1 MADSKESFTFSL
13 TDEEKRYLH
22 ELVRLSIVKEL
33 KRRSGGVDDS
43 QLPPP
48 PTDLLTREMGAFVTL
63 KISGNLRG
71 CIGNVIG
78 NRPLHETVAE
88 MAKSAAFQDPRF
100 PPLQPGEFESLEV
113 EISVLSP
120 LTPCPDPQ
128 RIEPGRHG
136 LMVRQGGRSGLLLPQ
151 VATEHGWD
159 RETFL
164 RHTCGKAGL
173 PAGCWQDSQTQIFWF
188 EAVIF

>member
-1 MADSKESFTFSL
+1 MTDANESFSFSL
-13 TDEEKRYLH
+13 TDEEKQYLH
-22 ELVRLSIVKEL
+22 ELVRLSIAQEL
-33 KRRSGGVDDS
+33 KRRTGRGGETH
-43 QLPPP
+43 PPP
-48 PTDLLTREMGAFVTL
+48 PPSELLTREMGAFVTL
-63 KISGNLRG
+63 KIGGNLRG

-88 MAKSAAFQDPRF
+88 MAKNAAFQDPRF
-100 PPLQPGEFESLEV
+100 PPLQPGEFETLEV

-120 LTPCPDPQ
+120 LAPCPDPEL
-128 RIEPGRHG
+128 IEPGRHG

-159 RETFL
+159 RESFL

-173 PAGCWQDSQTQIFWF
+173 PAGCWQEPQTQIFWF

>member
-1 MADSKESFTFSL
+1 MTASNQGFVFSL
-13 TDEEKRYLH
+13 TDQEKDYLH
-22 ELVRLSIVKEL
+22 ELVRLSILQGLKQQGKGKTSEL
-33 KRRSGGVDDS
+33 PK
-43 QLPPP
+43 P
-48 PTDLLTREMGAFVTL
+48 PTDTLRQSMGAFVTL
-63 KISGNLRG
+63 KIDGNLRG
-71 CIGNVIG
+71 CIGNVVG
-78 NRPLHETVAE
+78 ADPLWETIAA
-88 MAKSAAFQDPRF
+88 MAKSAAFEDPRF
-100 PPLQPGEFESLEV
+100 PPLSLQEFERLEV

-120 LTPCPDPQ
+120 LEPCPDVE

-136 LMVRQGGRSGLLLPQ
+136 LLVRKGPYSGLLLPQ

-173 PAGCWQDSQTQIFWF
+173 PASCWQDSQTQVYWF